1 MEIYAYSRAHTRREI
16 NEMIDDAATL
26 LSSVGA
32 NLNADGYT
40 VVAQDVVDATTSP
53 SEVEGYTGRLLA
65 VFQIQDDK

>member
-1 MEIYAYSRAHTRREI
+1 
-16 NEMIDDAATL
+16 MIDDAATI

-32 NLNADGYT
+32 DLNTDGYT
-40 VVAQDVVDATTSP
+40 VVAQDIADATTSP